1 MGVLNSK
8 LNQCDWLKDQYKMNL
23 SAELERIENQLKGT
37 EFYPSLGNVLD
48 VFLELREF
56 PKIVIV
62 GTDPYP
68 DGRATGIPF
77 SVPDDYTGQCPNS
90 LKTLNRVFGLERG
103 TRSELVRWMNE
114 NRVLL
119 LNKSLTKI
127 PEHSTFRVWQKF
139 IIAIL
144 KSIAENSASVAF
156 WLMGHEAKM
165 LNRYIEKYNCIVI
178 CTCHPSVAYCKSV
191 TQNNC
196 FKLIWERIGSGLF
209 KGSRK

>member
-37 EFYPSLGNVLD
+37 EFYPSLGNVFD
-48 VFLELREF
+48 AFLELREF

-103 TRSELVRWMNE
+103 TRSEWVKWMNE

-119 LNKSLTKI
+119 LNKSSTKI
-127 PEHSTFRVWQKF
+127 PGHSTFRVWQKF
-139 IIAIL
+139 IMAIL
-144 KSIAENSASVAF
+144 KTIAENGGSVAF

-165 LNRYIEKYNCIVI
+165 LKRFLEKYNCQVI

-191 TQNNC
+191 TQNDC
-196 FKLIWERIGSGLF
+196 FKLIWERIGSGLL
-209 KGSRK
+209 KGSRE